1 MDNSEVVNNVF
12 RLYNRHKSEWMM
24 QKWDGL
30 AHGVDEKT
38 GQDRIPLA
46 GMGLI
51 SRAVL
56 AAVYFFKIS
65 CENGV

>member
-12 RLYNRHKSEWMM
+12 RLYNRQKFKWMM
-24 QKWDGL
+24 QKGDGL

-65 CENGV
+65 CENGI

>member
-1 MDNSEVVNNVF
+1 
-12 RLYNRHKSEWMM
+12 MM

-51 SRAVL
+51 SRAIL

-65 CENGV
+65 CENGIEYPEMKG